1 MKAIHGNQMNPFHT
15 AHCAVLLFILLGNV
29 KNVVLY
35 IKKILHIAQNVVINC
50 PRHIID
56 LNDYLNNEYFG
67 KLKYS
72 LLHLCLYDFG
82 RPRWH
87 LLETLRVSA
96 SYRGLRIVYLYDDDH
111 EDFIVSDEL
120 QIEYYE

>member
-1 MKAIHGNQMNPFHT
+1 MKYLYNNSKFTKEDMVKGCQSPLTYFLD
-15 AHCAVLLFILLGNV
+15 CAS
-29 KNVVLY
+29 
-35 IKKILHIAQNVVINC
+35 C
-50 PRHIID
+50 
-56 LNDYLNNEYFG
+56 
-67 KLKYS
+67 
-72 LLHLCLYDFG
+72 DFG

-87 LLETLRVSA
+87 LLKMLRVSA